1 VSAYPSGLRPDHDL
15 VRTRWSEI
23 SFVPKGANGKTFL
36 IFKGFDEMGL
46 EEDILSAILG
56 TPLDKETQIDGIFKE
71 HKVEGDAATVLKG
84 AIRLIKAYEDVLP
97 KDVATVIAKCSDY
110 PAPAAG
116 QGEDAKKECPK
127 GENCYGYPI
136 KKSVDGEYDLS
147 DVPPEMQPIIKEL
160 WTEREA
166 RQIEKEERQKLQ
178 DAAITKELEEE
189 ITKELSMLPVE
200 TKPFAQVLKQF
211 RELDPDGYK
220 AIMPVL
226 KAASK
231 GLAKS
236 ELFKTHGRTG
246 AGSMTGSAWDR
257 LVGIAKGMVAK
268 GAEDMTLEEAI
279 NKAMDEHPE
288 LVEQYEAEH
297 AAQVRAVGMV

>member
-1 VSAYPSGLRPDHDL
+1 MSSYPSGLPKQDL
-15 VRTRWSEI
+15 TRTHWNEI
-23 SFVPKGANGKTFL
+23 SFVPRGANNKIYL
-36 IFKGFDEMGL
+36 IFKGADEMGL
-46 EEDILSAILG
+46 EEDILRAILG
-56 TPLDKETQIDGIFKE
+56 TPLDKEDQVDGVLKE
-71 HKVEGDAATVLKG
+71 HKIEGDAAAVLK
-84 AIRLIKAYEDVLP
+84 AVVKLTKAFEDVLP
-97 KDVATVIAKCSDY
+97 KDVPSVIAKCAGY
-110 PAPAAG
+110 PAPVPEKKDETNEEAG
-116 QGEDAKKECPK
+116 TGKKPL
-127 GENCYGYPI
+127 YGYPI

-200 TKPFAQVLKQF
+200 TRPFAQVLKQF
-211 RELDPDGYK
+211 KELDPDGYK

-236 ELFKTHGRTG
+236 ELFKTHGRAG

>member
-1 VSAYPSGLRPDHDL
+1 MERS
-15 VRTRWSEI
+15 
-23 SFVPKGANGKTFL
+23 
-36 IFKGFDEMGL
+36 
-46 EEDILSAILG
+46 ILDAILG
-56 TPLDKETQIDGIFKE
+56 TPLEKEAQVDGILKE
-71 HKVEGDAATVLKG
+71 HKIEGEAADVLK
-84 AIRLIKAYEDVLP
+84 ASIKLFKAYEDLLP
-97 KDVATVIAKCSDY
+97 KDTPTVIAKCAGY
-110 PAPAAG
+110 PAPSLESAPAS
-116 QGEDAKKECPK
+116 QGGETKKECPK

-147 DVPPEMQPIIKEL
+147 GVPPEMQPIVKEL

-200 TKPFAQVLKQF
+200 TRPFAQVLKQF